1 MALLE
6 MRAENEK
13 LDIEREAAQRL
24 LSEMEDAGAQKAAEL
39 AALAQENESLSQERT
54 EMEQLV
60 STAQQQAEATGLELS
75 RTVEENSKLRESAES
90 MQMELH
96 RLKAEKLAQQVRV
109 VHKCPYAVGSCTHKH
124 RHHASLIATCPKLC
138 TFLRVPLLHFTLAA
152 NMSSIDMLRL
162 SHHDSIIANAVRA
175 FFR

>member
-1 MALLE
+1 
-6 MRAENEK
+6 MRTENEK

-39 AALAQENESLSQERT
+39 AALAQENESLSKERAD
-54 EMEQLV
+54 MERLV

-96 RLKAEKLAQQVRV
+96 RLKTEKLAQQVRV
-109 VHKCPYAVGSCTHKH
+109 AVCSWPRKH
-124 RHHASLIATCPKLC
+124 RLAQPGLAVVPIPCYLYSTQSAGPTDALTFVAPFVRMHLNQYQCCPFAMQ
-138 TFLRVPLLHFTLAA
+138 T
-152 NMSSIDMLRL
+152 M
-162 SHHDSIIANAVRA
+162 
-175 FFR
+175 

>member
-60 STAQQQAEATGLELS
+60 SAAQQQAEATGLELS
-75 RTVEENSKLRESAES
+75 RTVEENSKLRESAEG

-109 VHKCPYAVGSCTHKH
+109 VDTMSLCRYMRHKH
-124 RHHASLIATCPKLC
+124 RRPASVIIYL
-138 TFLRVPLLHFTLAA
+138 PLTSCIFCAY
-152 NMSSIDMLRL
+152 RC
-162 SHHDSIIANAVRA
+162 
-175 FFR
+175 